1 MTAPLEQD
9 PAGGGTLS
17 AVGNGLQAALLLACG
32 RSDGMSLLAAA
43 PDREAAAA
51 ARSFWAIALSLP
63 AFVALHLLDW
73 AQTGLPTHVAHRF
86 GLDLLGYAI
95 GWVGFALLSHRL
107 ATMLGRGARWP
118 RFIAAW
124 NWCNV
129 IQYLMLVVGTA
140 LPQLLDLP
148 DIVQQTAWL
157 VAMGWALWLE
167 WYATRLALDVQPFHA
182 AALVA
187 ADFAIGL
194 FLLGLTGSG

>member
-1 MTAPLEQD
+1 MSA
-9 PAGGGTLS
+9 LS
-17 AVGNGLQAALLLACG
+17 GVGNGLHAGLLLARG
-32 RSDGMSLLAAA
+32 RSEGIALLAV
-43 PDREAAAA
+43 PPEGEAAAA
-51 ARSFWAIALSLP
+51 ARSFWAIVLSLP

-73 AQTGLPTHVAHRF
+73 AQTGLPPHAAHRF
-86 GLDLLGYAI
+86 ALDLLGYAI
-95 GWVGFALLSHRL
+95 GWIGFALLSHRL
-107 ATMLGRGARWP
+107 ALMLGRGARWP

-140 LPQLLDLP
+140 LPQLLGLP

-167 WYATRLALDVQPFHA
+167 WYATWLALDLTRAQA

-187 ADFAIGL
+187 ADFALGV
-194 FLLGLTGSG
+194 FLLGLTGAG

>member
-1 MTAPLEQD
+1 MSGSTF
-9 PAGGGTLS
+9 S
-17 AVGNGLQAALLLACG
+17 AVGTGLQAALMLARG
-32 RSDGMSLLAAA
+32 RSEGIALLAADPEA
-43 PDREAAAA
+43 EAAAA
-51 ARSFWAIALSLP
+51 SRSFWAIVLSLP

-73 AQTGLPTHVAHRF
+73 AQSGLPPHAAHRF
-86 GLDLLGYAI
+86 ALDLLGYGI
-95 GWVGFALLSHRL
+95 GWVAFALLSHRL
-107 ATMLGRGARWP
+107 AAMLDRSARWP

-140 LPQLLDLP
+140 LPQLLGLP

-167 WYATRLALDVQPFHA
+167 WYATRLALGVLGMQA

-194 FLLGLTGSG
+194 FLLGLTGSS

>member
-1 MTAPLEQD
+1 VNA
-9 PAGGGTLS
+9 LS
-17 AVGNGLQAALLLACG
+17 AVGAGLQAALLLARG
-32 RSDGMSLLAAA
+32 RSEGMALLVGTPDAEMAATS
-43 PDREAAAA
+43 
-51 ARSFWAIALSLP
+51 RSFWAIALSLP

-73 AQTGLPTHVAHRF
+73 AQTGLPPHAAHRF
-86 GLDLLGYAI
+86 ALDLAGYLI
-95 GWVGFALLSHRL
+95 GWIGFALLSHRL

-118 RFIAAW
+118 RFIAVW

-140 LPQLLDLP
+140 LPQLLGLP

-167 WYATRLALDVQPFHA
+167 WYATRLALDLSRVQA
-182 AALVA
+182 LALVA
-187 ADFAIGL
+187 ADFALGL